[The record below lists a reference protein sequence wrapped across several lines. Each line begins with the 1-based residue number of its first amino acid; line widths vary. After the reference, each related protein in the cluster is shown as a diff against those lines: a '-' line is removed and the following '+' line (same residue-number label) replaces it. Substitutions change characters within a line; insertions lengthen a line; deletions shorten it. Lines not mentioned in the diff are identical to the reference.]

1 MGTTAGGANFVG
13 RRGCRG
19 RGEAATGPDYHGDLL
34 FTREVV
40 TQTVKDLPAMW
51 EMCVRSP
58 GREEEPLEE
67 GMATA
72 PVHLPE
78 ESPRTG
84 EAGGLQS
91 TGSQRVGCAERLSRA
106 KRELGWVSSHLIVQS
121 VTQGCWRFARLMELG
136 HGLPGRTR
144 EAQAEPTRSQRKER
158 RCRAPGGGGSSGEPG
173 GSARGL
179 QITSHMSVGK
189 SKSDSTSDLSFYLP
203 FYSAALA

>member
-91 TGSQRVGCAERLSRA
+91 TGSQRVGCAERTEQSEA
-106 KRELGWVSSHLIVQS
+106 GAGLGLVTSHCPVSHP
-121 VTQGCWRFARLMELG
+121 
-136 HGLPGRTR
+136 GLLAVR
-144 EAQAEPTRSQRKER
+144 QADGAGTRSPRTHPGGAGRAHPKPEKGEEVQGSWRRRVVRGTRWLCQGFANYQPHER
-158 RCRAPGGGGSSGEPG
+158 REE
-173 GSARGL
+173 
-179 QITSHMSVGK
+179 QV
-189 SKSDSTSDLSFYLP
+189 
-203 FYSAALA
+203 